1 MSDEYDEPPRRGT
14 SPLYLAGSIVGTIL
28 VLSAFKAVFEID
40 IVGSL
45 VDLINFIPDRIEYD
59 KNVLEEF
66 VEYLT
71 SLFDKRFE

>member
-14 SPLYLAGSIVGTIL
+14 SPLYLAGSIIGTIL

-45 VDLINFIPDRIEYD
+45 VDLINFVPDRIEYD
-59 KNVLEEF
+59 KDVIEESI
-66 VEYLT
+66 EYFT
-71 SLFDKRFE
+71 DLFNKRFE